1 LLIPLQ
7 RRVSLLWSVRL
18 EIANQVADALHFL
31 HTVNQPKCLVHGD
44 VKSANILLD
53 AHLVPKLSD
62 FGLARECHRKPNQ
75 KSTYSM
81 QSKVVGT
88 MAYMAPE
95 FIRNRKLTPKTD
107 VYSFG
112 VVLLELYTGLAADDP
127 TLEEKRILTQ
137 RLVHLFENTNEREV
151 ASLADVRAAWP
162 QDVGFDLFLI
172 ATVCLRKKAKER
184 PHMDQVRAQLG
195 HSSPEL
201 DMSKHQLSDPPA
213 YSMTNHHPGNGGTDM
228 GGRHGRWQ

>member
-1 LLIPLQ
+1 MENGSLAECLLGKVRVCVCVWGGGGGGGGMCWGELALLIPIQ
-7 RRVSLLWSVRL
+7 RHVSLLWSVRL

-44 VKSANILLD
+44 VKRSGDGVIGLSIGQSYRLICSPHTHTHTHTHSANILLD

-62 FGLARECHRKPNQ
+62 FGLARECHRKPSE

-112 VVLLELYTGLAADDP
+112 VVLLELFTGLAADDP
-127 TLEEKRILTQ
+127 TLEDKRIL
-137 RLVHLFENTNEREV
+137 
-151 ASLADVRAAWP
+151 VR
-162 QDVGFDLFLI
+162 V
-172 ATVCLRKKAKER
+172 
-184 PHMDQVRAQLG
+184 
-195 HSSPEL
+195 
-201 DMSKHQLSDPPA
+201 MS
-213 YSMTNHHPGNGGTDM
+213 N
-228 GGRHGRWQ
+228 